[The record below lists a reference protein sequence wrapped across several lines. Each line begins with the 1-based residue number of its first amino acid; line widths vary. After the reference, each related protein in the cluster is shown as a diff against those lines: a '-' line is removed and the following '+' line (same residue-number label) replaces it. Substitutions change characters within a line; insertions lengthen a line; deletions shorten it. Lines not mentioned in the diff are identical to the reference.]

1 MSREKRPPSDPETNQ
16 SDPQTTTP
24 HAMTSF
30 ADPSSSL
37 RLLAALG
44 DETDP
49 VLVQVV
55 DRVRRGDGLVPS
67 QAALEGGPLSEPGDP
82 VDLFCLGLAEREDYL
97 LALAACEAMSATGN
111 AAERELAA
119 TSIAVLEASSIVYRG
134 RLLVSRDDRQADAR
148 LAHALAALR
157 GGWARLVASAM
168 RARAARRS
176 A

>member
-1 MSREKRPPSDPETNQ
+1 MNETQADMSEFTD
-16 SDPQTTTP
+16 TT
-24 HAMTSF
+24 SN
-30 ADPSSSL
+30 L
-37 RLLAALG
+37 RLLAALC

-55 DRVRRGDGLVPS
+55 DRARRGDGLLPTR
-67 QAALEGGPLSEPGDP
+67 AALEGGPLSEPGDAME
-82 VDLFCLGLAEREDYL
+82 LFCMGYAEREDYM
-97 LALAACEAMSATGN
+97 LALAACEALAATGT

-134 RLLVSRDDRQADAR
+134 KRLVSRTDRDADAR

-157 GGWARLVASAM
+157 GVWARLVASAM
-168 RARAARRS
+168 RAQVARGRSRRS

>member
-1 MSREKRPPSDPETNQ
+1 
-16 SDPQTTTP
+16 
-24 HAMTSF
+24 MTAF
-30 ADPSSSL
+30 ADTESTL

-49 VLVQVV
+49 VLVKVV
-55 DRVRRGDGLVPS
+55 DRARRGDGLLPS
-67 QAALEGGPLSEPGDP
+67 RADLEHGPLSEAGDA
-82 VDLFCLGLAEREDYL
+82 VELFCNGYAEREEYM
-97 LALAACEAMSATGN
+97 LALAACEALAATGN

-148 LAHALAALR
+148 LAHALTALR

-168 RARAARRS
+168 RARIARKS

>member
-1 MSREKRPPSDPETNQ
+1 
-16 SDPQTTTP
+16 
-24 HAMTSF
+24 MTAF
-30 ADPSSSL
+30 ADTDTTL

-44 DETDP
+44 PETDP

-55 DRVRRGDGLVPS
+55 DRARRGDGLLPTRS
-67 QAALEGGPLSEPGDP
+67 ALEAGPLSEAGDA
-82 VDLFCLGLAEREDYL
+82 VELFCNGYAEREEYM
-97 LALAACEAMSATGN
+97 LALAACEALAATGN

-148 LAHALAALR
+148 LAHALTALR
-157 GGWARLVASAM
+157 GGWARLVSSAM
-168 RARAARRS
+168 RARTARRI

>member
-1 MSREKRPPSDPETNQ
+1 
-16 SDPQTTTP
+16 
-24 HAMTSF
+24 MTAF
-30 ADPSSSL
+30 ADHDTTL

-55 DRVRRGDGLVPS
+55 DRARRGDGLLPTRG
-67 QAALEGGPLSEPGDP
+67 ALEAGPLSEAGDAAE
-82 VDLFCLGLAEREDYL
+82 LFREGRAETEDYL
-97 LALAACEAMSATGN
+97 LALAACESLAAAGT

-134 RLLVSRDDRQADAR
+134 RMLVSRSEREADAR
-148 LAHALAALR
+148 LAHALSALR
-157 GGWARLVASAM
+157 GGWARLVTSAM
-168 RARAARRS
+168 RARSARKS

>member
-1 MSREKRPPSDPETNQ
+1 
-16 SDPQTTTP
+16 
-24 HAMTSF
+24 MTSL

-49 VLVQVV
+49 VLVQVL
-55 DRVRRGDGLVPS
+55 DRARRGDGLLPS
-67 QAALEGGPLSEPGDP
+67 TAALEVGPLSEAGDA
-82 VDLFCLGLAEREDYL
+82 VELFCLGYAEREDYL

-134 RLLVSRDDRQADAR
+134 RLLVSRNERDADAR
-148 LAHALAALR
+148 LAHAATALR

-168 RARAARRS
+168 RARVARQS

>member
-1 MSREKRPPSDPETNQ
+1 MTAYANTDPT
-16 SDPQTTTP
+16 
-24 HAMTSF
+24 
-30 ADPSSSL
+30 L

-55 DRVRRGDGLVPS
+55 DRARRGDGLLPTRT
-67 QAALEGGPLSEPGDP
+67 ALESGPLSEPGDASQ
-82 VDLFCLGLAEREDYL
+82 LFCDGCAEREDYL
-97 LALAACEAMSATGN
+97 LALAACEALASSGT

-134 RLLVSRDDRQADAR
+134 RLLVSRNEREADAR

-168 RARAARRS
+168 RARGARGDSRRS